1 MGLFGE
7 FIICNMFT
15 IIYKFTILYWD
26 YSEFIDYPTEHVIHW
41 EFFFP
46 YSIFKWD
53 CTLSTG
59 TLQKNGISSMFSKSS
74 VSLRDSRR
82 RVHRRVSHGDRRLHR
97 DVSVYPVLLW
107 PM

>member
-46 YSIFKWD
+46 I
-53 CTLSTG
+53 
-59 TLQKNGISSMFSKSS
+59 
-74 VSLRDSRR
+74 
-82 RVHRRVSHGDRRLHR
+82 
-97 DVSVYPVLLW
+97 
-107 PM
+107 